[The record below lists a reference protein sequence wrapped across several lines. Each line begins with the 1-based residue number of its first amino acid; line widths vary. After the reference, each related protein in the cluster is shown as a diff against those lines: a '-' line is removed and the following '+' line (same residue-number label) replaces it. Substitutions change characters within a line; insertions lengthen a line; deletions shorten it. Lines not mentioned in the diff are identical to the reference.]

1 MWRRPTHVHLPA
13 VLSLLVGID
22 RAVAFSTTEM
32 TVTTAG
38 GLTLGATLTLPDAR
52 PTAGHPGVLL
62 VAGSGPNDRDERVTG
77 SDGVAYS
84 PLRVVAE
91 TLSDAG
97 FAVLRYDKRT
107 CAPAN
112 GHPRCTSNL
121 ASVDEPTL
129 TIQDFRDDALA
140 ALRVLKAHPG
150 VRRTGLAVI
159 GHSQGATPVAPMVC
173 ATDIDVSH
181 CVLLMGHGVPIDE
194 VMVRQYTALGQTV
207 QANSYATKFATL
219 RQKISV
225 SPLWRWPLDGDPTT
239 NRAQLAASVADVNP
253 MPDGSTSLFWAT
265 WIRAT
270 ETASLRETLGTFTRR
285 GGRLLSVNSVADFN
299 CNEAEFHPLRDLVSE
314 LGGTPVVMDNLLHIL
329 APTPLTRA
337 GVAADPSPVCSTL
350 LTGLTAF
357 LSTADAHGVAN
368 GGKPQNFGDREQGWP
383 ASPTVPCGNDAL
395 LTMQCEQCADAG
407 VACNGGQQASFAF
420 LLSSAES
427 QISAECQDLFRLMLG
442 AEPAVSVD
450 SPEVC
455 ELGCW
460 EAAYLPG
467 SCEDSVC
474 DCTLGAGDAAH
485 TIAAAA
491 ALCES
496 RPRLPPPSP
505 APGTPIPAGYCEAVS
520 TGGVIV
526 AACQHGR
533 CTETVNHMGSPS
545 LVAAIA
551 GTSNSTP
558 HMFYPTNN
566 KSFRWTRNT
575 CLALNSHGFT
585 SAGILAESACF
596 CLQV

>member
-1 MWRRPTHVHLPA
+1 MRRPTHFLLLA
-13 VLSLLVGID
+13 VLSLVGID
-22 RAVAFSTTEM
+22 RAAAFSATEL
-32 TVTTAG
+32 TVTTAEG
-38 GLTLGATLTLPDAR
+38 VTLGATLTLPDAR
-52 PTAGHPGVLL
+52 PTASAVPGVLL
-62 VAGSGPNDRDERVTG
+62 VAGSGPSDRDERVTV
-77 SDGVAYS
+77 SDGGAYS
-84 PLRVVAE
+84 PLRVIAE

-112 GHPRCTSNL
+112 GHPHCTSNL
-121 ASVDEPTL
+121 ARVDVPTL

-173 ATDIDVSH
+173 ATDLDVSH

-207 QANSYATKFATL
+207 QASSYSSKFAAL
-219 RQKISV
+219 RQKISA
-225 SPLWRWPLDGDPTT
+225 SPLWRWPLDGDPTM

-270 ETASLRETLGTFTRR
+270 ETTALRDTLGTFTRR
-285 GGRLLSVNSVADFN
+285 GGRLLSVNSVEDFN
-299 CNEAEFHPLRDLVSE
+299 CNVAEFQPLRGLVSE
-314 LGGTPVVMDNLLHIL
+314 LGGTAVVMDNLLHIL

-357 LSTADAHGVAN
+357 LSVAN
-368 GGKPQNFGDREQGWP
+368 GGKPQRSGDREQGWP
-383 ASPTVPCGNDAL
+383 PGPTAPCGNDAL
-395 LTMQCEQCADAG
+395 SPMQCEQCADAG
-407 VACNGGQQASFAF
+407 VACTGSQQASFAL

-442 AEPAVSVD
+442 AQPAVSVD
-450 SPEVC
+450 SPELC

-460 EAAYLPG
+460 EAAYIPRG
-467 SCEDSVC
+467 CEDSVC
-474 DCTLGAGDAAH
+474 DCTLGAGDITH
-485 TIAAAA
+485 TVAAAA

-496 RPRLPPPSP
+496 RPPSLPPSP
-505 APGTPIPAGYCEAVS
+505 EPGTPVLAAYCEAVS
-520 TGGVIV
+520 TGGMVV

-533 CTETVNHMGSPS
+533 CTETVNGMGSPS

-551 GTSNSTP
+551 GTSKQ
-558 HMFYPTNN
+558 YLYVLTNQQQVS
-566 KSFRWTRNT
+566 KGGHKIHLLPSIHTASVQQECW
-575 CLALNSHGFT
+575 LNLRAS
-585 SAGILAESACF
+585 LCRCEP
-596 CLQV
+596 